1 MKFNFDVNKLITIG
15 GIGLSAIGAL
25 LSSIS
30 NDKKMEKTVEKKVEE
45 ALNTRMERRLNGL
58 FFFILKGVKR

>member
-45 ALNTRMERRLNGL
+45 ALNTRMGEET
-58 FFFILKGVKR
+58 